1 MVLEWALGVNPFMK
15 TIPQEDLESYKEE
28 FLAELKN
35 VVKATNRMEVGEE
48 IFDFY
53 PVLIVFASKPLPN
66 QQIK

>member
-48 IFDFY
+48 IFDSH
-53 PVLIVFASKPLPN
+53 PVLVVLASKPQN
-66 QQIK
+66 YSYRG